1 MKTAVT
7 FDGQTFEAD
16 LSRPIDI
23 SLPLS
28 DSPENPVAW
37 YLDKPSIEP
46 VTSGD
51 WVGKVSLGQSSTNF
65 NNILFNPHG
74 HGTHTECLGHITRDF
89 YSVNALLKQCFF
101 VARLVSVAPWEQN
114 GDHVIEQAQLS
125 ELMIGALP
133 AAVIIRTLPND
144 SGKRSKKYS
153 HTNPP
158 YLAEGAA
165 IWLRENGVEHL
176 LIDLPSVDREQD
188 QGALLAHKAFWNLK
202 NVDRVNEDARMN
214 ATITELIFVPDEVPD
229 GLYLLNLQTSPFEND
244 ATPSRPVLFKLKLN
258 ANVSG

>member
-16 LSRPIDI
+16 LSEPIDI

-28 DSPENPVAW
+28 DSPQNPVAW
-37 YLDKPSIEP
+37 YLEKPSIEP

-74 HGTHTECLGHITRDF
+74 HGTHTECLGHITHDF
-89 YSVNALLKQCFF
+89 YSVNTSLKQYFF
-101 VARLVSVAPWEQN
+101 VARLVSVAPEKHG
-114 GDHVIEQAQLS
+114 GDDLITQARLS
-125 ELMIGALP
+125 ELLKGALP
-133 AAVIIRTLPND
+133 DAVVIRTLPND
-144 SGKRSKKYS
+144 AGKKTRKYS

-158 YLAEGAA
+158 YLSADAA
-165 IWLRENGVEHL
+165 AWLRENGVQHL

-188 QGALLAHKAFWNLK
+188 QGALLAHKAFWNLT
-202 NVDRVNEDARMN
+202 NVDRVNEDARIT

-229 GLYLLNLQTSPFEND
+229 GWYLLNLQTAPFEND
-244 ATPSRPVLFKLKLN
+244 ATPSRPVLFKLKLS
-258 ANVSG
+258 ADVSG